1 MRRSDPL
8 LMLADIAQVASE
20 RPEVD
25 EALVRAIYQH
35 LVMTEG
41 RQPTIQ
47 HAREYIDHLTSRLD
61 EETIRLTLGFPA
73 ARRRRPRAPAT
84 RKRGRPRGSGHLT
97 LSAVRAAHQRYRAQ
111 HNRVPTQQDLASV
124 LDVAVR
130 TLQDFLKANDLR
142 WPIEE

>member
-8 LMLADIAQVASE
+8 LMLADIAQVAAE

-25 EALVRAIYQH
+25 EAVVRAIYQH
-35 LVMTEG
+35 LVITEG

-47 HAREYIDHLTSRLD
+47 HAREYIDHLTSHVD
-61 EETIRLTLGFPA
+61 EETIRRTLGLPVG
-73 ARRRRPRAPAT
+73 RRRRSVAPAT
-84 RKRGRPRGSGHLT
+84 RKRGRPKGSGHLN
-97 LSAVRAAHQRYRAQ
+97 LAAVREAHTAYRAQ
-111 HNRVPTQQDLASV
+111 HRRQPTQQDLASE

-142 WPIEE
+142 WPLEE